1 MCVWPTRVS
10 WCHITCCL
18 EGVNE
23 PESVLKAPRL
33 GCLPTGGEATLNWCI
48 GVGLH
53 SDSDF
58 LDIIAQPLTFTNAAF
73 ADRLYQGAC
82 DACNIYILLS
92 GHRNIALLAEVSAD
106 YFCSAQSQ
114 AMDPVAEAAIC
125 TSLLPQKARA

>member
-1 MCVWPTRVS
+1 MSQRASSKLPACVV
-10 WCHITCCL
+10 CL
-18 EGVNE
+18 QEE
-23 PESVLKAPRL
+23 KQHQ
-33 GCLPTGGEATLNWCI
+33 TGASAL
-48 GVGLH
+48 VLH

-58 LDIIAQPLTFTNAAF
+58 LDIVAQPLTFTNAAF

>member
-1 MCVWPTRVS
+1 MTD
-10 WCHITCCL
+10 
-18 EGVNE
+18 EGE
-23 PESVLKAPRL
+23 PVPHELLL
-33 GCLPTGGEATLNWCI
+33 GRCKRARARPQSSPSGLCLPTEAEPTLNWCR

-58 LDIIAQPLTFTNAAF
+58 LDIIAQPLTFTHAAF
-73 ADRLYQGAC
+73 ADRLYQGGC

-125 TSLLPQKARA
+125 TSLLPQKAWA

>member
-1 MCVWPTRVS
+1 MCVWLMRRS
-10 WCHITCCL
+10 WGLINCCS
-18 EGVNE
+18 EGVKE

-33 GCLPTGGEATLNWCI
+33 GCLPTGEPTLNWCI
-48 GVGLH
+48 GVALH
-53 SDSDF
+53 SDPDF

-73 ADRLYQGAC
+73 ADRLYQGGC

-125 TSLLPQKARA
+125 TSLLPQKAWA